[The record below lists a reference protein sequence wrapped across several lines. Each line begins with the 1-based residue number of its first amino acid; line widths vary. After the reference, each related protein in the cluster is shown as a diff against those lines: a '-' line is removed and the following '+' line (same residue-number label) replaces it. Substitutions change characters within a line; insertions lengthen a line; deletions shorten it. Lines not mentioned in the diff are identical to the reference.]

1 MASAPARGRGA
12 RRDDPAALVRAALG
26 IEEVFG
32 RDLPADAALVDDLTT
47 ALERL
52 TQAGARAAL
61 G

>member
-1 MASAPARGRGA
+1 MASRLRAVVAPVAH
-12 RRDDPAALVRAALG
+12 DPAALVQAVLG

-32 RDLPADAALVDDLTT
+32 RDLPADAALVGALTT